1 MFARGRQGLMEP
13 KIGRSLMAMVAQ
25 HEIIH
30 MMIRPFNWLMVAALV
45 TVIAFAQPKAVWAD
59 DARPPLSPLAARL
72 SQVQAAQSTP
82 ETVFGVPSSE
92 ADRIFAPV
100 APWQPLP
107 DWFVPPDLVR
117 LGGVPRVLG
126 QPVSAVLI
134 PDLES
139 MIAEAQADG
148 VDLVVLSAYRSF
160 SEQEVIFER
169 NVERSMYRPEGV
181 LSRADAESAAG
192 RFSARA
198 GHSQHQLGLAID
210 FTTAQMNYGLGAR
223 FAETDTGRWLIEK
236 SWKFGF
242 VFPYTE
248 AAEPRS
254 GYRYEPW
261 HVRWVG
267 RQLAQVM
274 HSDGYLVADFP
285 IPDDYI
291 LAVRELM
298 ACSNNAP
305 CASGLKSLPN
315 LYRLMHPLIPLTR

>member
-1 MFARGRQGLMEP
+1 MATAAR
-13 KIGRSLMAMVAQ
+13 
-25 HEIIH
+25 HEIIEV
-30 MMIRPFNWLMVAALV
+30 MIRSFNWLMLATLV
-45 TVIAFAQPKAVWAD
+45 TALASAPSKAVWAD
-59 DARPPLSPLAARL
+59 DTRPALSPLAARL
-72 SQVQAAQSTP
+72 SGIQLALAASDR
-82 ETVFGVPSSE
+82 VFGVPLSE
-92 ADRIFAPV
+92 ADRVFAPV

-107 DWFVPPDLVR
+107 EGFVPPDLVR

-126 QPVSAVLI
+126 QPVSAVLM

-139 MIAEAQADG
+139 MVAEAQANG

-160 SEQEVIFER
+160 SEQVVIFAQ
-169 NVERSMYRPEGV
+169 NVERSMYRSDGM
-181 LSRADAESAAG
+181 LSRADAERAAE
-192 RFSARA
+192 RFSARP

-210 FTTAQMNYGLGAR
+210 FTTAEMNYGLGAR
-223 FAETDTGRWLIEK
+223 FAETDTGRWLIQN
-236 SWKFGF
+236 SWRFGF

-274 HSDGYLVADFP
+274 NSDGYLAADFP

-298 ACSNNAP
+298 VWNSNVQSTSEP
-305 CASGLKSLPN
+305 KFLPN
-315 LYRLMHPLIPLTR
+315 LYRLLSH

>member
-1 MFARGRQGLMEP
+1 
-13 KIGRSLMAMVAQ
+13 MAAQ
-25 HEIIH
+25 HEIIDV
-30 MMIRPFNWLMVAALV
+30 MIRPFHWLMLATLV
-45 TVIAFAQPKAVWAD
+45 TVIASAPPKAARAD
-59 DARPPLSPLAARL
+59 DTGPAVSPLAARL
-72 SQVQAAQSTP
+72 SGIQLAQSAS

-107 DWFVPPDLVR
+107 EGFVPPDLVR

-126 QPVSAVLI
+126 QPVSAVLM

-139 MIAEAQADG
+139 MVAEAQAHG

-160 SEQEVIFER
+160 SEQIVIFGQ

-181 LSRADAESAAG
+181 LSRADAERAAE

-223 FAETDTGRWLIEK
+223 FAETDTGRWLIEH

-274 HSDGYLVADFP
+274 HSDGYLSADFP

-298 ACSNNAP
+298 AWDNNVP
-305 CASGLKSLPN
+305 STSGLKSLPN
-315 LYRLMHPLIPLTR
+315 LYRLLEPLIPLRR